1 MSVLAE
7 TPNRRGTELLLAHCA
22 PCQRRASAEE
32 RLSAELGGDF
42 SKRLVRALSE
52 RQRARFRR
60 GSSSPYSLT

>member
-22 PCQRRASAEE
+22 VFSRRPSAEE

-42 SKRLVRALSE
+42 SKRLVRALSGVSG
-52 RQRARFRR
+52 RASAGARPLR
-60 GSSSPYSLT
+60 TA

>member
-22 PCQRRASAEE
+22 VFSRPSAEE

-42 SKRLVRALSE
+42 SKRLVRALAGVSG
-52 RQRARFRR
+52 RASAAAR
-60 GSSSPYSLT
+60 PLHTA

>member
-22 PCQRRASAEE
+22 VRSRQRPSAEE

-42 SKRLVRALSE
+42 SKRLVRALAGVSG
-52 RQRARFRR
+52 RASAAARPLR
-60 GSSSPYSLT
+60 TV